1 MSHECSHFGKVE
13 KVRGSLLALV
23 RVGDRTVLLAVEH
36 L

>member
-1 MSHECSHFGKVE
+1 MNAHTSE
-13 KVRGSLLALV
+13 KWRRVRRSLLALV